1 MAVTLHTTLGDI
13 KVELF
18 CEQVPFA
25 CENFLAHCASGYYTD
40 CHFHRNIKGFIVQS
54 GDPTNTGTGGESIW
68 HRTFKDEFVPTLK
81 HNKRGIL
88 SMANSGPDTNG
99 SQFFFTYAK
108 HPHLNSVYTVFGHVI
123 SGFETLDALEKV
135 PVDENDRPLT
145 PVKIRSVTIHANPI
159 ADAQA

>member
-18 CEQVPFA
+18 CEQVPLA
-25 CENFLAHCASGYYTD
+25 CENFLALCASNYYSD
-40 CHFHRNIKGFIVQS
+40 CLFHRNIKGFMVQT
-54 GDPTNTGTGGESIW
+54 GDPTNVGTGGESIW
-68 HRTFKDEFVPTLK
+68 RRPFKDEFVPSLK

-108 HPHLNSVYTVFGHVI
+108 HPHLNNVYTVFGHVI

-135 PVDENDRPLT
+135 PVDDNDRPLT

-159 ADAQA
+159 ADTQA